1 MHHQSQGTRQE
12 NLCYEPVLTRVT
24 LSMILLQQFSLL
36 KGGKKFKEQK
46 TTKF

>member
-12 NLCYEPVLTRVT
+12 NLCYEPVFTRVT

-46 TTKF
+46 MTKF